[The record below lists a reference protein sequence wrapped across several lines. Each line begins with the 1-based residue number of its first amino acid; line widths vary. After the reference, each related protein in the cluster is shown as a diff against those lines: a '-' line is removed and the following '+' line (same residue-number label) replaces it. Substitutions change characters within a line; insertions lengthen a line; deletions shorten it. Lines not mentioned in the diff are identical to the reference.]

1 MSDDNTNIDE
11 MSEISYRI
19 NLEIVNTSRNKRK
32 IEEVDNQV
40 SEVIS
45 YLVDKVRESLAQKH
59 QEKKRNK

>member
-19 NLEIVNTSRNKRK
+19 NLEIVHTSRNKRK

-45 YLVDKVRESLAQKH
+45 DLVDKVKESLAQKH
-59 QEKKRNK
+59 

>member
-32 IEEVDNQV
+32 FEEFDNQV

-45 YLVDKVRESLAQKH
+45 DLVDKVKESLAQKH
-59 QEKKRNK
+59 

>member
-45 YLVDKVRESLAQKH
+45 YLVDKVRESLAQKY
-59 QEKKRNK
+59 QQKKRNK

>member
-19 NLEIVNTSRNKRK
+19 NLEIVHTSRNKRK

-45 YLVDKVRESLAQKH
+45 DLVDKVKESLALKH
-59 QEKKRNK
+59 

>member
-59 QEKKRNK
+59 QQKKQNK

>member
-19 NLEIVNTSRNKRK
+19 NLEVVNTSRNKRK

-45 YLVDKVRESLAQKH
+45 DLVDKVKEILAQKH
-59 QEKKRNK
+59 QQKKRNK